1 MVLTEFDEEKFL
13 KMVREEERAEGR
25 AEGRAVGLAEG
36 IAAGRIES
44 LMGILRDF
52 GEVPPE
58 VIERARALDADTLKG
73 WTKLAS
79 RAESMQEFL
88 EQI

>member
-25 AEGRAVGLAEG
+25 AEGE
-36 IAAGRIES
+36 RI
-44 LMGILRDF
+44 LLIKILSDLGHVS
-52 GEVPPE
+52 GELQSR
-58 VIERARALDADTLKG
+58 IQNINDDTLKH
-73 WTKLAS
+73 WTNLAS

-88 EQI
+88 EQIKE